1 MLTPAEQLFLE
12 FANRARLDPLGEA
25 ARYGLADLNDPDPT
39 NPDSV
44 PPPDTIT
51 AEVKQPLAHNALL
64 GQAARDHT
72 LDMIARDYFQHVSPD
87 GVRPADRIADS
98 GYDAARTGENIALSG
113 SSEEVDLDAAIATG
127 IGPNAKHHEG
137 LFLSSGHRYG
147 LLFDAFRETGV
158 AQEGGPYS
166 HGSQTF
172 QVSMVTQK
180 FAEPADGGVFLT
192 GVAYDDVDADGFYS
206 IGEGVGGLLVSA
218 GGESTTT
225 AASGGYALALPA
237 GTGAVDVTFDWNG
250 TALAASV
257 DLSAGNVKLDVVG
270 GVRLLS
276 SGDLVLGDGVVEA
289 GLLGAGALSLQGNA
303 QDNLLFVG
311 RGDNAVDGGGGE
323 NVVVFT
329 GDRADYTVT
338 LAGDTVTVADT
349 RDGVER
355 DGSNTLTGVSVLR
368 FADGDHAT
376 DGTPLPAEPDQPED
390 PPEDQDEPDGPE
402 EPGDPQDPDDGDDP
416 EEPGDPQEPD
426 EGDGPDAPE
435 EPDEGDQPEEPQDP
449 DEDDAP
455 AEPDDEDPEDPDD
468 DDDSG
473 EPEDEDAQTHL
484 VTGLVVDPAGSP
496 VAMAGVYFTPAGHDE
511 AVGGT
516 LTNGGGLFGFELPD
530 GATGR
535 FDVEAQHAPAHDPQI
550 TTSDALEVL
559 RLAVG
564 LEPSWGP
571 ASPQSFIAADVNR
584 DGAVTTA
591 DALEVLRM
599 AVGLESAHGPA
610 WVFLDPDADLSG
622 IGRDSVVYDTGVEIA
637 GLSADLDLT
646 VVGILLGSLSDTG

>member
-39 NPDSV
+39 NPDSD

-64 GQAARDHT
+64 GQAARDHS

-276 SGDLVLGDGVVEA
+276 SGDLVLGDGVIEA
-289 GLLGAGALSLQGNA
+289 GLLGAGDLSMTGNA
-303 QDNLLFVG
+303 EDNLLFVG
-311 RGDNAVDGGGGE
+311 RGDNTIDGGGGE
-323 NVVVFT
+323 NLAVFT

-338 LAGDTVTVADT
+338 QSGDTVTVADS
-349 RDGVER
+349 RDGLER
-355 DGSNTLTGVSVLR
+355 DGTNTLTGVSVLR
-368 FADGDHAT
+368 FADGDHAP
-376 DGTPLPAEPDQPED
+376 DGTPLADEPEEPED
-390 PPEDQDEPDGPE
+390 PPEPDEPDDGDDDGDEPE
-402 EPGDPQDPDDGDDP
+402 EPDEPDEPEEPEDPDDGDEPD
-416 EEPGDPQEPD
+416 EEAEPD
-426 EGDGPDAPE
+426 EGDDPEEPE
-435 EPDEGDQPEEPQDP
+435 EPDEGDPADGDDP
-449 DEDDAP
+449 DEPETPEEEEDAP
-455 AEPDDEDPEDPDD
+455 E
-468 DDDSG
+468 
-473 EPEDEDAQTHL
+473 THL
-484 VTGLVVDPAGSP
+484 VTGMVTDPAGNP
-496 VAMAGVYFTPAGHDE
+496 IALAGVYFTPAGHDE
-511 AVGGT
+511 SVGGT
-516 LTNGGGLFGFELPD
+516 MTNDDGLFGFEMPD
-530 GATGR
+530 GASGR
-535 FDVEAQHAPAHDPQI
+535 FDLEAQYAPSHDPQI
-550 TTSDALEVL
+550 STADALDVL
-559 RLAVG
+559 RMAVG

-571 ASPQSFIAADVNR
+571 ASPEAFIAADVDR
-584 DGAVTTA
+584 DGRVTTG
-591 DALEVLRM
+591 DALETLRM
-599 AVGLESAHGPA
+599 AVGMDSEHGPE
-610 WVFLDPDADLSG
+610 WVFLDAAADLSD
-622 IGRDSVVYDTGVEIA
+622 IGRESVVYDTGVEIG
-637 GLSADLDLT
+637 GLSADLD
-646 VVGILLGSLSDTG
+646 VSVSGILLGSLREFG